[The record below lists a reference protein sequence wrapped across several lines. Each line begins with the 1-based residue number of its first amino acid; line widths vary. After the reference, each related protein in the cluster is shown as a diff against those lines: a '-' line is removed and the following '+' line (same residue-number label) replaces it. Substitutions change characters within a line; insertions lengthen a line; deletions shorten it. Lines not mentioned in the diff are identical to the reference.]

1 MNNNWIVCTGG
12 DELNVKFSLD
22 DREYDFALGP
32 DNTIESHYALELIID
47 LLSRDG
53 FPE

>member
-1 MNNNWIVCTGG
+1 MNSNWIVRTGG
-12 DELNVKFSLD
+12 DEMIVNFRLE
-22 DREYDFALGP
+22 DREYDFAVGP

-53 FPE
+53 FYE